1 MVILP
6 LTYWGSV
13 EYFAH
18 LIRGGS
24 EAVIDLGENYVKR
37 SERNRTS
44 IVTPQGAMM
53 LTVPLCN
60 ANRPRTPMRDMRIDY
75 SKRWQHQHWVAIV
88 SAYRSAPYF
97 DYIADRI
104 APFYEKEWR
113 YLVDFNREIL
123 RAEFDILGVE
133 PKFLISEQ
141 YVVAEPDAIDLR
153 DKKRE
158 SKFHSPQYFQSF
170 MDRTPFVENAS
181 MLDLLMCEGR
191 EAIGVLDSCLL

>member
-1 MVILP
+1 
-6 LTYWGSV
+6 
-13 EYFAH
+13 
-18 LIRGGS
+18 
-24 EAVIDLGENYVKR
+24 
-37 SERNRTS
+37 
-44 IVTPQGAMM
+44 M

-75 SKRWQHQHWVAIV
+75 SKRWQHQQWVAIV

>member
-18 LIRGGS
+18 LIRGRS